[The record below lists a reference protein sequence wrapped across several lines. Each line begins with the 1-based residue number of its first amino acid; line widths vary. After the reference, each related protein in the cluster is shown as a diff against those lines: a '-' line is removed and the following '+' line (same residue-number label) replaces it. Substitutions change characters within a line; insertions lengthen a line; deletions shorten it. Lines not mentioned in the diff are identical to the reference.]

1 MNEEFDNCI
10 NNACIYCPNLEKY
23 IPLKKYIIKFMIIY
37 TRRHQVAEFIK
48 KFSSKEIKPFPLTK
62 LETYEY
68 YIKIY
73 KNRHFKIS
81 KFYGDLNPES
91 YQKYIKEMI
100 DLIDKK
106 SKSKELIKNKNAI
119 IDGLLF
125 FDFEKDVKALDVL
138 IIKEMTKNSF
148 LMI

>member
-1 MNEEFDNCI
+1 M
-10 NNACIYCPNLEKY
+10 
-23 IPLKKYIIKFMIIY
+23 M
-37 TRRHQVAEFIK
+37 V
-48 KFSSKEIKPFPLTK
+48 
-62 LETYEY
+62 
-68 YIKIY
+68 Y
-73 KNRHFKIS
+73 KNRHFIIS

-106 SKSKELIKNKNAI
+106 SKSNELIKNKKAI
-119 IDGLLF
+119 IDGLLT